1 MSIIKPCDGDSTFS
15 LMTVFQEKYD
25 EILYVM
31 CFLNTKC
38 ELRELLGFLIKDKTG
53 STNIV
58 FWTWVH
64 KVSR

>member
-1 MSIIKPCDGDSTFS
+1 MIKPCDGDSTFS
-15 LMTVFQEKYD
+15 LMTV
-25 EILYVM
+25 YVM